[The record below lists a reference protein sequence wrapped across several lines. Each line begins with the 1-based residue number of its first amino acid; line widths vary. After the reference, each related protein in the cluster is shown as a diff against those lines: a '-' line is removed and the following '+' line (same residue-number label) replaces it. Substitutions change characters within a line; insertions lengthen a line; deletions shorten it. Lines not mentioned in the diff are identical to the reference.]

1 MLRNRFIAIS
11 FSTFVVFAAVSFSA
25 SGHGLSG
32 AVSKVNKATATHRVK
47 PTATPSQTPQALI
60 KSSPSATHPA
70 TPTPIDTPVEI
81 ATGDTTEAFSPTPTY
96 TDTPTSTATPTST
109 PTVSTLER
117 KGVARYQNHKSDA
130 GILISVVDASNKVLS
145 STATDTKGR

>member
-1 MLRNRFIAIS
+1 MFRNRNRFIAIS
-11 FSTFVVFAAVSFSA
+11 FATFVVFAAVSFSA
-25 SGHGLSG
+25 SGHGLSVG
-32 AVSKVNKATATHRVK
+32 ATSKVNKATATRRVK

-70 TPTPIDTPVEI
+70 TPKPIDTPVEI

-109 PTVSTLER
+109 PAVPMLER
-117 KGVARYQNHKSDA
+117 RG
-130 GILISVVDASNKVLS
+130 
-145 STATDTKGR
+145 TAHY